1 MSSGALN
8 GSGSEAQRAT
18 RQAARLLLG
27 LSVGFRWVI
36 VSSSDEVLW
45 TGRCVNS
52 VEQHQ
57 ALRHLKWVA
66 SDRSLHGS
74 CVPTVPSSH
83 ESSTFDT
90 CNAFSASGNEIQQI
104 KKAA

>member
-1 MSSGALN
+1 MN
-8 GSGSEAQRAT
+8 DQC
-18 RQAARLLLG
+18 
-27 LSVGFRWVI
+27 
-36 VSSSDEVLW
+36 W

-83 ESSTFDT
+83 GSSTFDT

-104 KKAA
+104 KKVSKTKQGGGGKPLGLAYIHNSQNLIQNKVAAGIPHFSKF